1 MTDILQKEKHPW
13 GSAPNVLLNDQDI
26 SLKAK
31 GLYAFMDS
39 KSDGW
44 IFSAS
49 RLEKLLK
56 RKRIWKEN
64 SVYASLNL

>member
-31 GLYAFMDS
+31 DLYAFMDS

-44 IFSAS
+44 IF
-49 RLEKLLK
+49 
-56 RKRIWKEN
+56 
-64 SVYASLNL
+64 